1 MEKLNL
7 TILNVTLLSR
17 EEHKDTLVYKINT
30 EEGVKEFNSYYY
42 GHSDIFLTEH
52 KDEKF
57 YLITDGFSPLALRS
71 LDGITKFIL
80 NPTKLMDND
89 VYLFNKYR
97 ITREKLIS
105 LINEEFRSK
114 KLERRK

>member
-1 MEKLNL
+1 M
-7 TILNVTLLSR
+7 IHIDIDYTLSHYICQWICSFLD
-17 EEHKDTLVYKINT
+17 KYDK
-30 EEGVKEFNSYYY
+30 EGVKEFNSYYY